1 MDIMKIYVMSNVQ
14 IDSRNLFFARKTE
27 IENIL
32 NFQKSKT
39 GLFLTLPSMPDYY
52 QLLTPYTAA

>member
-1 MDIMKIYVMSNVQ
+1 MFRLIAEIVCYT
-14 IDSRNLFFARKTE
+14 RKTE

-39 GLFLTLPSMPDYY
+39 GLFLTLPSVLDYY
-52 QLLTPYTAA
+52 QLLTHYTAS